1 MACRMRGS
9 RLKISCVVGWFLGED
24 AEGMVIM
31 RACVRGQGMENSE
44 LSERLMGVMG
54 LVSIH

>member
-9 RLKISCVVGWFLGED
+9 RLKISYVVGWFLGED

-31 RACVRGQGMENSE
+31 RAFMRGHGTEK
-44 LSERLMGVMG
+44 
-54 LVSIH
+54 